1 MVKDVIRMD
10 PKIIV
15 PKAFLCLDVLTK
27 WFCMTNTKSCQQY
40 WEKVH
45 IKTCRLQCQQWE
57 ADCKCCWRKQSKE
70 WSSITQHSGPL
81 SNWWKFCQ
89 CQKCWW
95 CREECH
101 KPSSSQ
107 GRFCWAGWWW
117 SGEGIRWWWWSRHRR
132 TGRCESGDHHQH
144 CNQQIDVQCHQNQN
158 ILPYFLVKSELYL
171 TWWRVSLLPSLNYEW
186 DN

>member
-1 MVKDVIRMD
+1 MTKNIKHYTENHRIIANILVVKRPDCHGEGCNQNGSKNHCSQSSPLLSCPHQMILYD
-10 PKIIV
+10 KHIP
-15 PKAFLCLDVLTK
+15 
-27 WFCMTNTKSCQQY
+27 KSCQQY

-45 IKTCRLQCQQWE
+45 IKTCRLKCQEWE
-57 ADCKCCWRKQSKE
+57 ANCKCCWRKQSKE

-132 TGRCESGDHHQH
+132 TCRCESGDHHH
-144 CNQQIDVQCHQNQN
+144 WHDEE
-158 ILPYFLVKSELYL
+158 S
-171 TWWRVSLLPSLNYEW
+171 SLFSPL
-186 DN
+186 